1 MLLGLLSKSDMIV
14 APVVVIPD
22 MLSKKA
28 SLNEKVWFDNKK
40 GKLPKIATVTHASVE
55 NKKVCLRFNFKFF
68 SRFANMHKIPI
79 NIVTKEDEIKLWLF
93 SLYITCIEYG
103 ASIESPSTM
112 SNTPIKKKTVLL
124 LVIKNE
130 II

>member
-1 MLLGLLSKSDMIV
+1 
-14 APVVVIPD
+14 
-22 MLSKKA
+22 
-28 SLNEKVWFDNKK
+28 
-40 GKLPKIATVTHASVE
+40 
-55 NKKVCLRFNFKFF
+55 
-68 SRFANMHKIPI
+68 MHKMPI

-103 ASIESPSTM
+103 ASIESPNTM

>member
-1 MLLGLLSKSDMIV
+1 MKMFDLI
-14 APVVVIPD
+14 IQ
-22 MLSKKA
+22 
-28 SLNEKVWFDNKK
+28 KVNFQKLQQ
-40 GKLPKIATVTHASVE
+40 LPKQVLRI
-55 NKKVCLRFNFKFF
+55 KKFVLRFNFKSF

-79 NIVTKEDEIKLWLF
+79 NIVTKEDDIKLWLF

-103 ASIESPSTM
+103 ASIESPNTM